1 MVLPESKENSAY
13 KAAYAALKEFH
24 VSSDLEALYN
34 KLCEISTPWYCDLEE
49 LLDWINQQFDGADQ
63 LEDPRTHPAFSLTS
77 SASLL
82 YGIEP

>member
-1 MVLPESKENSAY
+1 MALPEFKENSAY

-24 VSSDLEALYN
+24 KTGDLD
-34 KLCEISTPWYCDLEE
+34 KLHDQLGEINTPWYCDHEE